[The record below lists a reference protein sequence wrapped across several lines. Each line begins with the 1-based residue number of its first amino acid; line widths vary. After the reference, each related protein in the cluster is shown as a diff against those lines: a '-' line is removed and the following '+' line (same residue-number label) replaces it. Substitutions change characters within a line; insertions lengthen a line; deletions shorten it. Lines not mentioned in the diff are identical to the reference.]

1 MGRAS
6 IADRIA
12 GECIMSRW
20 RMTNRVLAGIYDEEM
35 RPFGLKSPQLSLLVA
50 VAKAG
55 PVRRMR
61 LGELLSLDPSTLT
74 RNLQVMLRQ
83 GWIAEAP
90 DDGDQRGAPLKI
102 TAKGRNLL
110 ESAGPAWQRA
120 QARAKRLLG
129 ADGVDLLFAVHKRVR
144 TNPNG

>member
-1 MGRAS
+1 MSHAS

-12 GECIMSRW
+12 EECVMSRW
-20 RMTNRVLAGIYDEEM
+20 RMTNRVLAGIYDEEY
-35 RPFGLKSPQLSLLVA
+35 RPFGLKSTQLSLLVA

-55 PVRRMR
+55 PVRRMT

-74 RNLQVMLRQ
+74 RNLRVMLRQ

-90 DDGDQRGAPLKI
+90 DDVDQRGAPLKI
-102 TAKGRNLL
+102 TAKGGKLL
-110 ESAGPAWQRA
+110 ESIGPAWRRA

-129 ADGVDLLFAVHKRVR
+129 ADGVDLLFAMRGPGRAKP
-144 TNPNG
+144 TG

>member
-1 MGRAS
+1 MSRAS

-12 GECIMSRW
+12 EECVMSRW
-20 RMTNRVLAGIYDEEM
+20 RMTNRVLAGIYDEEY
-35 RPFGLKSPQLSLLVA
+35 RPFGLKSTQLSLLVA

-55 PVRRMR
+55 PVRRTT

-74 RNLQVMLRQ
+74 RNLRVMLRQ

-90 DDGDQRGAPLKI
+90 DDVDQRGAPLKI
-102 TAKGRNLL
+102 TAKGARLL
-110 ESAGPAWQRA
+110 ESIGPAWQRA

-129 ADGVDLLFAVHKRVR
+129 ADGLDFLSAVRGR
-144 TNPNG
+144 TRANAAG

>member
-1 MGRAS
+1 VSRPS

-12 GECIMSRW
+12 SECVMSRW

-35 RPFGLKSPQLSLLVA
+35 RPFGLKSAQLSLLVA

-55 PVRRMR
+55 PVRRTR
-61 LGELLSLDPSTLT
+61 LGELLALDPSTLT

-90 DDGDQRGAPLKI
+90 DDVDQRGAPLTI
-102 TAKGRNLL
+102 TAKGRKLL

-120 QARAKRLLG
+120 QTRAKRLLG
-129 ADGVDLLFAVHKRVR
+129 TEGIDLLFAVRKRVR
-144 TNPNG
+144 ANSTG

>member
-1 MGRAS
+1 MSRPS

-12 GECIMSRW
+12 SECLMSRW
-20 RMTNRVLAGIYDEEM
+20 RMTNRVLAGIYDEEL

-74 RNLQVMLRQ
+74 RNLRVMLRQ

-90 DDGDQRGAPLKI
+90 DDADARGAPLTI
-102 TAKGRNLL
+102 TAKGRKLL
-110 ESAGPAWQRA
+110 ERVGPAWQRA

-129 ADGVDLLFAVHKRVR
+129 ADGVDLLFAVRARARAKAS
-144 TNPNG
+144 G